1 MGGGKRQAIHHYDSI
16 HEIWNRLLLN
26 VEARQSTQRE
36 LGVPHVIDFCMR
48 ESVPSVSQSVAG
60 NGAALAGVG
69 AAFAVVHRVLCA
81 LGCAGFARLG
91 AKRKYRLHV
100 FAARRDRPR
109 CQPANIGA
117 FQVQPDAANHR
128 FGVTLLKAGSSTLKA
143 GRRALVAGAKAFDLF
158 LTKHNFLAERRI
170 FGSSIISSAAL
181 AVCSVAHTEW
191 PKRAWKKPESTCVS
205 VEPWSL
211 PTLDRDLRLCLL
223 LSPYRHHRSL
233 G

>member
-36 LGVPHVIDFCMR
+36 LGVPHVIDLCMR

-60 NGAALAGVG
+60 NGATLAGVG

-81 LGCAGFARLG
+81 LGCAGFAGLG

-128 FGVTLLKAGSSTLKA
+128 FGVTLFKAGSSTLKA
-143 GRRALVAGAKAFDLF
+143 GRRALVAGTKAFDLF
-158 LTKHNFLAERRI
+158 LTKHNFLFELPDIRQLHHLQRGAGGL
-170 FGSSIISSAAL
+170 FGSPHG
-181 AVCSVAHTEW
+181 VAKE
-191 PKRAWKKPESTCVS
+191 S
-205 VEPWSL
+205 VEEARIDMRQRGAMEPS
-211 PTLDRDLRLCLL
+211 
-223 LSPYRHHRSL
+223 HIE
-233 G
+233 